1 MSFITTNP
9 NPFIINLPSFQNVA
23 NSATGVGG
31 GANLLDTTTATLQIN
46 TIQSYNNA
54 NSITINNNTNYANA
68 TISMNGTTLLTSN
81 TLNGNNTMAFQI
93 NSVERARITPIG
105 LGIQTTNPSMSLD
118 VLGDSIIRG
127 NLYVVNSSTTTTKG
141 NITIDGN
148 LQAAGVTYVSDSRL
162 KKNVRPYT
170 ANRLPQAVEFEWI
183 SNGKR
188 DVGVIAS
195 DVLNIEPA
203 CVHTTS
209 NGYKSVDYSKLVVLC
224 LSELSILRKEVTSL
238 TQKIQELTAKQS
250 ELRQ

>member
-23 NSATGVGG
+23 TSATGASG
-31 GANLLDTTTATLQIN
+31 GATLIDTTTANLQIN
-46 TIQSYNNA
+46 TIESFNNA
-54 NSITINNNTNYANA
+54 SFVTFNTNTNYANA

-81 TLNGNNTMAFQI
+81 TLNGNNIMALQI
-93 NSVERARITPIG
+93 NSVERARLTTVG

-148 LQAAGVTYVSDSRL
+148 LQAGGVTYVSDSRL

-170 ANRLPQAVEFEWI
+170 TNILPQAVEFEWI

-188 DVGVIAS
+188 DIGVIAS

-203 CVHTTS
+203 CVHTNT

-224 LSELSILRKEVTSL
+224 LSELSALRKEVNVL
-238 TQKIQELTAKQS
+238 TQKIQELTAKQT
-250 ELRQ
+250 E